1 MPFRSAAVAA
11 FLSLAACG
19 GGGSPGITVT
29 VSPAT
34 TAVAVGETAQFT
46 ASVAGSTDASVTWSV
61 AEGTAGGTVSTTGLY
76 TAPPL
81 PGSFHVVAT
90 SVADGS
96 RKGTAAVSVL
106 AAPAC
111 TPPVPQ
117 PTALPAAQVLQL
129 GVHTVGK
136 TVTFTVP
143 GSTGSVTILQQGAE
157 PLAAQT
163 VNYQGTPIDNNVVP
177 LTVKVGATTFYD
189 DNVIPPDDPANW
201 NGTNGPNG
209 IGAIY
214 FGTLAP
220 WTGTMTVP
228 NTTNMLEYVTD
239 HGGVP
244 AGTWS
249 VVVNDYAE
257 ECRVIGRPDCVIGD
271 GVSKYPPGRY
281 DVKVLL
287 KPGAVPATGTLDVR
301 FYLVADTLTAA
312 TAPADPSVVRMSQT
326 LGTLLA
332 GAGLALGNV
341 SFADVSPTVKAR
353 FAAGVNADE
362 YGPCSEIATI
372 LQLAGAGN
380 VMNLFL
386 VSQFN
391 STQPGTGIIVGIDGT
406 IPGPATAG
414 GTVASGA
421 LVSVQDLSG
430 GGTSACQGA
439 VSLAGC
445 PADRTAYIA
454 AHETGHFLGLY
465 HDTESFGTLFD
476 PIRDTRTCLC
486 SACAPAAEKVN
497 CYTGGAVTS
506 TTYDMTTIDCTR
518 YPTDPTSVCGGG
530 ENLMFWLLG
539 SRSTGAVTPQQSSII
554 RATALV
560 R

>member
-1 MPFRSAAVAA
+1 
-11 FLSLAACG
+11 
-19 GGGSPGITVT
+19 
-29 VSPAT
+29 
-34 TAVAVGETAQFT
+34 
-46 ASVAGSTDASVTWSV
+46 
-61 AEGTAGGTVSTTGLY
+61 
-76 TAPPL
+76 
-81 PGSFHVVAT
+81 
-90 SVADGS
+90 
-96 RKGTAAVSVL
+96 
-106 AAPAC
+106 
-111 TPPVPQ
+111 
-117 PTALPAAQVLQL
+117 
-129 GVHTVGK
+129 
-136 TVTFTVP
+136 
-143 GSTGSVTILQQGAE
+143 
-157 PLAAQT
+157 
-163 VNYQGTPIDNNVVP
+163 
-177 LTVKVGATTFYD
+177 
-189 DNVIPPDDPANW
+189 
-201 NGTNGPNG
+201 
-209 IGAIY
+209 
-214 FGTLAP
+214 
-220 WTGTMTVP
+220 MTVP
-228 NTTNMLEYVTD
+228 NTTNMLDYVAA

-244 AGTWS
+244 SGTWS
-249 VVVNDYAE
+249 VVVNDFAL
-257 ECRVIGRPDCVIGD
+257 ECLTTPDCVVGN
-271 GVSKYPPGRY
+271 GSAYPPGKY
-281 DVKVLL
+281 DLKVLL

-301 FYLVADTLTAA
+301 FYLVTDTLTKV

-332 GAGLALGNV
+332 GAGLALGSV
-341 SFADVSPTVKAR
+341 SFDDVSPAVKAR

-362 YGPCSEIATI
+362 SGPCSEIATI
-372 LQLAGAGN
+372 LQLAAPGN

-386 VSQFN
+386 VNQFN

-445 PADRTAYIA
+445 PADRTAYVA
-454 AHETGHFLGLY
+454 AHETSHFMGLY